1 MQRRKLFQKETTTS
15 INHGGDG
22 AVFPL
27 KPKCRVGEGTGR
39 NQASL
44 DGPSTAFLE
53 TQSLFSQRRVIFLR
67 GEVETQMILSSEL
80 LRHSL
85 IWDKRM

>member
-1 MQRRKLFQKETTTS
+1 MQRRKLFQKETTIS

-27 KPKCRVGEGTGR
+27 KPKSRVGEGTGR
-39 NQASL
+39 NQAGL
-44 DGPSTAFLE
+44 DGPSTASLE
-53 TQSLFSQRRVIFLR
+53 TQSLFSQRGVAFLR

-80 LRHSL
+80 LSHSL
-85 IWDKRM
+85 IWDDRM